1 MIDKMARG
9 IAKHPKTVLIVC
21 LILLIPSIIC
31 YLNTFVNYDILSYL
45 PEDLNSVQG
54 EHILDKTFNNAA
66 SAIVVIENED
76 QNRCQAEGRNFRN
89 RRSKQCYVG
98 R

>member
-76 QNRCQAEGRNFRN
+76 QKTAVKLKEEI
-89 RRSKQCYVG
+89 SEIEE
-98 R
+98 

>member
-31 YLNTFVNYDILSYL
+31 YLNTFVNYDIFVLS
-45 PEDLNSVQG
+45 
-54 EHILDKTFNNAA
+54 A
-66 SAIVVIENED
+66 
-76 QNRCQAEGRNFRN
+76 GRP
-89 RRSKQCYVG
+89 
-98 R
+98 

>member
-54 EHILDKTFNNAA
+54 EHILDKHSITLQVPLLLLKTR
-66 SAIVVIENED
+66 IK
-76 QNRCQAEGRNFRN
+76 NRC
-89 RRSKQCYVG
+89 
-98 R
+98 